1 MGAPMAPLGRPG
13 CFGAWVLVLKP
24 RWAATFA
31 NGDPMPLL
39 GLGSWKSTPG
49 EVGTAVREAIRH
61 GYCLIDWGRQWCG
74 DTVIDVGKLHGN
86 FPCIVL
92 AIPSDLKSKGTLENV
107 RP

>member
-39 GLGSWKSTPG
+39 WLDTWKSTPG

-74 DTVIDVGKLHGN
+74 DTVIDEGKLHER
-86 FPCIVL
+86 FSLHCSRDS
-92 AIPSDLKSKGTLENV
+92 A
-107 RP
+107 